1 MSRKFFLHLLINKER
16 ERKYLLQLF
25 IPPLEMED
33 KKVIFEM
40 GDKCFVK
47 NKIKLG

>member
-1 MSRKFFLHLLINKER
+1 MSHKIIFLHLLIIKER
-16 ERKYLLQLF
+16 EHLLQLF
-25 IPPLEMED
+25 IQLLEMGD

-47 NKIKLG
+47 NKRKLG